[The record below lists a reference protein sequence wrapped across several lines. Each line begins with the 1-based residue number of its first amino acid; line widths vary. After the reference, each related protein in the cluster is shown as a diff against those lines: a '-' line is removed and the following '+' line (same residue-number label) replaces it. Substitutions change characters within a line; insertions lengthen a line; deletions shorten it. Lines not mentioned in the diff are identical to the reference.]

1 MKRSTRGLV
10 VGLWLFLAVLTVRA
24 HPPLPVGVLDPHTAP
39 EAWNVLRLATA
50 NIGQLLR
57 ENRLA
62 EIPDQASLC
71 SPALRALARFAPPG
85 QQIAVATRAVHG
97 GAVVT
102 SLAQAAMAG
111 DHVTADAALA
121 TLTADLHAIAP
132 AFGSGAVD
140 AEIYFCP
147 MHPDFLSANP
157 TAHCDKCG
165 MPLARRDIPY
175 SFVYAPPGEPTLR
188 LTLRPDAPPT
198 PGREC
203 RLIARLTQRDGSPVA
218 ESDLLVTH
226 TRPIHLL
233 IVDPALEDYHHEHPV
248 PTGTPGEYA
257 FSFVPA
263 KATDYRV
270 FADVVPTA
278 TGVQEYP
285 CTDLPGTTAPNA
297 APPPHGEN
305 TFACEAGGLHFALS
319 SGDEGTNA
327 PPQVRQVRTLR
338 VTVSETNGQP
348 AARLEPVMN
357 AFAHLVGFYDDGRTV
372 LHLHPEGGEITNPA
386 QRGGPS
392 LNFRFYPP
400 KAGFVRLFCQVQI
413 NGMAVYAPFNV
424 NVLP

>member
-1 MKRSTRGLV
+1 MIKRSLGGLV
-10 VGLWLFLAVLTVRA
+10 VGLWWALAILTAHA
-24 HPPLPVGVLDPHTAP
+24 HPPLPAGVLDPHTAP

-50 NIGQLLR
+50 NVGQLLR

-71 SPALRALARFAPPG
+71 SPALRALARFAAPG
-85 QQIAVATRAVHG
+85 QQTAAAIRAVHG
-97 GAVVT
+97 GAAVV

-111 DHVTADAALA
+111 DRATADTALA
-121 TLTADLHAIAP
+121 TLTADLHALAP
-132 AFGSGAVD
+132 AFEPGVVN

-157 TAHCDKCG
+157 AAHCDKCG
-165 MPLARRDIPY
+165 MSLARRDIPY
-175 SFVYAPPGEPTLR
+175 SFVYTPPGEPTLR
-188 LTLRPDAPPT
+188 LTLQPDAPPA

-203 RLIARLTQRDGSPVA
+203 HLVARLTQRDGSPVA

-233 IVDPALEDYHHEHPV
+233 IVNPTLEDYHHEHPI

-257 FSFVPA
+257 FSFIPA
-263 KATDYRV
+263 EATGYQV

-285 CTDLPGTTAPNA
+285 SADLPGIAAPNIV
-297 APPPHGEN
+297 PPHGEN
-305 TFACEAGGLHFALS
+305 TFTCETGGLRFALS
-319 SGDEGTNA
+319 IDDEGTNA
-327 PPQVRQVRTLR
+327 PPQARQVRMLR
-338 VTVSETNGQP
+338 VTVHEANGQL
-348 AARLEPVMN
+348 ATCLEPFMN

-372 LHLHPEGGEITNPA
+372 LHLHPEGGEITDPM

-392 LNFRFYPP
+392 MNFRFYPP
-400 KAGFVRLFCQVQI
+400 KAGFIRLFCQVQI
-413 NGMAVYAPFNV
+413 NGAAVYAPFNL
-424 NVLP
+424 NIQP